1 MNPRQ
6 HSHDFLWLG
15 IALFPLLIIAV
26 LLPLQPH
33 DYWWYLRLGKDVL
46 QNSAVP
52 VADTYSWIQ
61 AGQPIVYQSWLSAA
75 ILWLVYNAGG
85 IPLTMFLVAILI
97 GSTYTLLWL
106 AMREG
111 GAGARLS
118 ALLIFL
124 AGLSGSSNWGVRP
137 QLFAYPLFV
146 AALWILLKWHNVAS
160 RNQTLSPQ
168 STQSARRNP
177 LKIFSDKHGETWFL
191 VPLVWAWTNL
201 HGSFVLFFIL
211 VGIAFVFGA
220 GDRKK
225 LFWVAL
231 ASLAVTLLNPRGFVL
246 WESVIGT
253 FTAPGIRDLSPEWL
267 PPLNQGW
274 QMNIFFAWLIFLAP
288 LAAFARRRLSAFE
301 WILFLAFTWL
311 ALTGVRYVIWDLFI
325 LSTLT
330 AFLMPEA
337 ILKRFD
343 GAVGATIP
351 GMNYALGFLF
361 LLMPLALLP
370 GLREN
375 WWKKSPP
382 ALDSVTTPV
391 AAADWL
397 NLHPELPSPMWNDV
411 VFGSY
416 LIHAVPSRPVAMD
429 TRIQVIYTA
438 EQAHDYLFVQAAHDG
453 WEDKLKAEGVN
464 LLFLARTQP
473 ALVEAAQNSSAWCQQ
488 YQDEVALIYSRC
500 EPLP

>member
-1 MNPRQ
+1 MNLRQ
-6 HSHDFLWLG
+6 RSYNFLWLG
-15 IALFPLLIIAV
+15 IALFPLLTIAA

-33 DYWWYLRLGKDVL
+33 DYWWYLRLGKDIL
-46 QNSAVP
+46 ESGAVP

-75 ILWLVYNAGG
+75 ILWLVYKAGG
-85 IPLTMFLVAILI
+85 IPLTMFLVTALI
-97 GSTYTLLWL
+97 GSTYALLWL
-106 AMREG
+106 TMRAG

-118 ALLIFL
+118 TLLIFL
-124 AGLSGSSNWGVRP
+124 AGLSGSNNWGVRP
-137 QLFAYPLFV
+137 QLFAYPLFA
-146 AALWILLKWHNVAS
+146 AALWILLKW
-160 RNQTLSPQ
+160 NQ
-168 STQSARRNP
+168 REGR
-177 LKIFSDKHGETWFL
+177 TWVL
-191 VPLVWAWTNL
+191 VPLAWAWTNL

-211 VGIAFVFGA
+211 VGVAFVFGA

-225 LFWVAL
+225 LFWAAL
-231 ASLAVTLLNPRGFVL
+231 AALAVTLFNPRGLIL
-246 WESVIGT
+246 WQSVIGT

-274 QMNIFFAWLIFLAP
+274 QMNLFFAWLILLAP

-301 WILFLAFTWL
+301 WILFLAFSWL
-311 ALTGVRYVIWDLFI
+311 ALTGIRYVIWDLFI
-325 LSTLT
+325 ISILT

-343 GAVGATIP
+343 GAIGATIL
-351 GMNYALGFLF
+351 GLNYALGFLF

-370 GLREN
+370 GLRDS
-375 WWKKSPP
+375 WWKEAPS
-382 ALDSVTTPV
+382 ALDPVTTPV
-391 AAADWL
+391 AAAGWL
-397 NLHPELPSPMWNDV
+397 NQHPELPSPMWNDV

-438 EQAHDYLFVQAAHDG
+438 QQAHDYLFVQAAYVG
-453 WEDKLKAEGVN
+453 WEDKLKADGVN

-473 ALVEAAQNSSAWCQQ
+473 ALVEAVKNSSAWCEE

>member
-1 MNPRQ
+1 MIIG
-6 HSHDFLWLG
+6 G
-15 IALFPLLIIAV
+15 ICVWAKMFANGV
-26 LLPLQPH
+26 
-33 DYWWYLRLGKDVL
+33 
-46 QNSAVP
+46 VP

-75 ILWLVYNAGG
+75 ILWLVYKTGG
-85 IPLTMFLVAILI
+85 IPLTMFLVAVLI
-97 GSTYTLLWL
+97 GSTYALPWL
-106 AMREG
+106 AMRED

-137 QLFAYPLFV
+137 QLFAYPLFA
-146 AALWILLKWHNVAS
+146 AALWILLKWHK
-160 RNQTLSPQ
+160 REG
-168 STQSARRNP
+168 
-177 LKIFSDKHGETWFL
+177 KTWLL
-191 VPLVWAWTNL
+191 VPLACAWANL
-201 HGSFVLFFIL
+201 HGSFILFFIL
-211 VGIAFVFGA
+211 LGIAFVFGA

-274 QMNIFFAWLIFLAP
+274 QMNLFFAWLILLAP
-288 LAAFARRRLSAFE
+288 LAAFARRRLSAIE

-311 ALTGVRYVIWDLFI
+311 ALTGIRYVIWDLFI
-325 LSTLT
+325 LSILT

-337 ILKRFD
+337 IVKRFD
-343 GAVGATIP
+343 GAAGATIP
-351 GMNYALGFLF
+351 VMNYALGFLF

-370 GLREN
+370 GLRES
-375 WWKKSPP
+375 WWKDSPP
-382 ALDSVTTPV
+382 ALDPVTTPS

-453 WEDKLKAEGVN
+453 WEDKLKSEGVN

-473 ALVEAAQNSSAWCQQ
+473 ALVESVKNSSEWCEQ

>member
-1 MNPRQ
+1 MQNSAR
-6 HSHDFLWLG
+6 SYNFLWLG
-15 IALFPLLIIAV
+15 IALFPLLTIAV

-46 QNSAVP
+46 ESGAVP

-75 ILWLVYNAGG
+75 IFWLTYTAGG
-85 IPLTMFLVAILI
+85 IPLTMALVAALI
-97 GSTYTLLWL
+97 GLTYALLWL

-118 ALLIFL
+118 ALLVFL

-146 AALWILLKWHNVAS
+146 AALWILLKWHK
-160 RNQTLSPQ
+160 REG
-168 STQSARRNP
+168 
-177 LKIFSDKHGETWFL
+177 KTWLL
-191 VPLVWAWTNL
+191 VPLAWVWANL

-211 VGIAFVFGA
+211 VGVAFVFGA

-225 LFWVAL
+225 LFWVGL

-246 WESVIGT
+246 WQSVIGT

-274 QMNIFFAWLIFLAP
+274 QMNLFFAWLILLVP

-311 ALTGVRYVIWDLFI
+311 ALTGIRYVIWDLFI
-325 LSTLT
+325 VSILT

-337 ILKRFD
+337 ILKKFD
-343 GAVGATIP
+343 GEVGATIP
-351 GMNYALGFLF
+351 VMNYALGFLF

-370 GLREN
+370 GLRES
-375 WWKKSPP
+375 WWKESPP

-391 AAADWL
+391 SAADWL
-397 NLHPELPSPMWNDV
+397 NQHPELPAPMWNDV

-438 EQAHDYLFVQAAHDG
+438 EQAHDYLFVQAAGDG

-473 ALVEAAQNSSAWCQQ
+473 ALVEAVKNSSAWCEQ